1 MKRKISSIIA
11 AVLVGSMIVGSTV
24 FAADSST
31 TTNTDSGS
39 ILEST
44 EAREGKTMYAVPT
57 AKGVGTANVDGTRVT
72 VDYSSV
78 TVPGAIETAVP
89 ATEKVNK
96 ETADDLASFV
106 GADLNGGIRPLK
118 NPIWIRIYK
127 AGVSLNSGFGVVK
140 QSFGVGNQYD
150 GRTATVY
157 HRHPDGTKTKTDVVI
172 VNGKINIE
180 ITETGLFDYVIH

>member
-24 FAADSST
+24 FAADSSS
-31 TTNTDSGS
+31 TTNTEPES
-39 ILEST
+39 ILQST
-44 EAREGKTMYAVPT
+44 EVREGRTMYAAP
-57 AKGVGTANVDGTRVT
+57 AANGVGTATVEGTRLTADYNGVT
-72 VDYSSV
+72 Q
-78 TVPGAIETAVP
+78 PGAVETAVP

-96 ETADDLASFV
+96 AAADDLASFV
-106 GADLNGGIRPLK
+106 GANASGGIRPLK
-118 NPIWIRIYK
+118 HPIWIRLYK
-127 AGVSLNSGFGVVK
+127 AGVSLNSGFGVLK

-150 GRTATVY
+150 GRTATVFQ
-157 HRHPDGTKTKTDVVI
+157 RHPDGTKTATDVVI